1 MEDKSTENIQTKVW
15 REIKMYNTYKS
26 NIHVIQVLVDMR
38 ERMNKSNIKKKIM
51 AKNFTKLKKTS
62 CYKLF
67 KPEQDKYNIKNK

>member
-26 NIHVIQVLVDMR
+26 NIHVLVDMR

>member
-38 ERMNKSNIKKKIM
+38 ERMNKSNIKK
-51 AKNFTKLKKTS
+51 
-62 CYKLF
+62 
-67 KPEQDKYNIKNK
+67 